1 MWGVLDI
8 DEPFPLDPSA
18 PAFYREHGY
27 VKLRGVLSIG
37 LLARYRD
44 EITRAV
50 QSQSADRPPL
60 AARSLYDRAFLQVT
74 NLWTRSALV
83 REFVFGARLA
93 RAAAE
98 LMGCRGVRLWHDQ
111 ALYKEP
117 GGGFTPWHADQYYW
131 PLASDRSITAW
142 IPLQDTPSAM
152 GPLAF
157 ADGSF
162 RLHEG
167 RDLEIGEESERVL
180 QRSLRACPIDEGP
193 FALGD
198 VSFHSGWTFHR
209 AGPNTTAHPRAVMT
223 IIYIDADMRLA
234 EPRNANQIRDWDAWC
249 PDVKV
254 GEVIDAPLTPVL
266 YRSSTVIIA

>member
-1 MWGVLDI
+1 VTLD
-8 DEPFPLDPSA
+8 DRYPLEASA

-27 VKLRGVLSIG
+27 IQLRGVLDPAAI
-37 LLARYRD
+37 ARYRD
-44 EITRAV
+44 AIGDLVRA
-50 QSQSADRPPL
+50 QTADRPPL
-60 AARSLYDRAFLQVT
+60 AARSVYDRAFLQVT

-83 REFVFGARLA
+83 KEFVFGRRLA
-93 RAAAE
+93 RIAAE

-117 GGGFTPWHADQYYW
+117 GGGYTPWHADQYYW
-131 PLASDRSITAW
+131 PLATDRSTTAW
-142 IPLQDTPSAM
+142 IPLQETPAKM

-162 RLHEG
+162 RLHDG
-167 RDLEIGEESERVL
+167 RDLEIGEDSERVL
-180 QRSLRACPIDEGP
+180 QRSLAGYPVAERP

-209 AGPNTTAHPRAVMT
+209 AGPNRTDRARAVMT

-234 EPRNANQIRDWDAWC
+234 EPRNHNQVRDWQAWC

-254 GEVIDAPLTPVL
+254 GEIIDAPLTPVL
-266 YRSSTVIIA
+266 YP

>member
-1 MWGVLDI
+1 VELDDPFVLDRA
-8 DEPFPLDPSA
+8 L
-18 PAFYREHGY
+18 PAFYRAHGY
-27 VKLRGVLSIG
+27 VQLRRVLSPSLI
-37 LLARYRD
+37 ARYRD
-44 EITRAV
+44 TITTHV
-50 QSQSADRPPL
+50 QARTADRPPL
-60 AARSLYDRAFLQVT
+60 ADRSVYDRAFLQVT

-83 REFVFGARLA
+83 REFVFGRRLA
-93 RAAAE
+93 RIAAE

-117 GGGFTPWHADQYYW
+117 GGGYTPWHADQHYW
-131 PLASDRSITAW
+131 PLATDRSTTAW
-142 IPLQDTPSAM
+142 IPLQDTPTAM

-162 RLHEG
+162 RLHDG

-180 QRSLRACPIDEGP
+180 QRSLAGCPVDERP

-209 AGPNTTAHPRAVMT
+209 AGPNTTDRPRAVMT
-223 IIYIDADMRLA
+223 IIYIDAEMRLA
-234 EPRNANQIRDWDAWC
+234 APRNGNQVRDWQAWC
-249 PDVKV
+249 PGVKV

-266 YRSSTVIIA
+266 YDATGARA